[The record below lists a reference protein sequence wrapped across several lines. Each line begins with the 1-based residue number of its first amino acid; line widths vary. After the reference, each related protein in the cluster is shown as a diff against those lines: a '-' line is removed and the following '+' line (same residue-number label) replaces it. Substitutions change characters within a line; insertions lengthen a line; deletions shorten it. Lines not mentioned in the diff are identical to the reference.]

1 MKQPISAPPEHQ
13 ESMACPPHCCIIFHS
28 TRLLLAT
35 ALLTLAACVG
45 KGPRELAEDA
55 VPVPGKWQHGSSTIR
70 PLDTAALP
78 TWWRR
83 FHDPVLDALI
93 TDALRSSTTVRS
105 ALEKITEYRARRN
118 VEAANLFPTLT
129 ANQSGAGTRTDS
141 RITGTTFNSE
151 SYKASFNTS
160 WQVDLFG
167 KQYQNLKAAG
177 ADLEKISENYYGAQV
192 TLASDVA
199 TAYVALRSAEGQLA
213 VVENSLITRRET
225 VQLTQWLEQAGT
237 GDALDTQR
245 SLTTLE
251 QARTTMPALRLSIE
265 QARNQLAFLSGR
277 TPGSLDAQLA
287 RPRSVP
293 EMPAGMATGIPAD
306 TLRQRPDVRAAERAL
321 EAAFF
326 RTQNARRQRL
336 PSLTLTGSIGMEA
349 LKQGHIF
356 SPESMLASIVAG
368 FATPVID
375 AGRLRQNVRILTSQ
389 QRQALIAYESTV
401 LNAFTEVEN
410 ALAAV
415 QRYNEQLHI
424 LNHALSAAREAAK
437 LSALQYSAGQVDLLV
452 SLDAQRTLLTF
463 EQQQVTTTAQCANAS
478 IQLYKALGGGWTHL

>member
-1 MKQPISAPPEHQ
+1 
-13 ESMACPPHCCIIFHS
+13 MACPPHCCIIFHS

>member
-1 MKQPISAPPEHQ
+1 
-13 ESMACPPHCCIIFHS
+13 MACSPRCCIIFHS
-28 TRLLLAT
+28 TRLFLAT
-35 ALLTLAACVG
+35 ALLLLAACVG
-45 KGPRELAEDA
+45 KGPHELAEDS

-93 TDALRSSTTVRS
+93 TDALRSSTTVRA

-118 VEAANLFPTLT
+118 VEAANLFPSLT
-129 ANQSGAGTRTDS
+129 ASQSGSGTRTDS
-141 RITGTTFNSE
+141 RITGTTFNTE

-177 ADLEKISENYYGAQV
+177 ADLEKVRENYYGAQV

-199 TAYVALRSAEGQLA
+199 TAYVALRSAEGQLH
-213 VVENSLITRRET
+213 VVEHSLITRRET

-245 SLTTLE
+245 SLSTLE
-251 QARTTMPALRLSIE
+251 QARATMPALRLSIA

-293 EMPAGMATGIPAD
+293 EMPAGLATGIPAD

-356 SPESMLASIVAG
+356 SPESMLASIAAG
-368 FATPVID
+368 FVTPVID

-389 QRQALIAYESTV
+389 QRQALISYESTV

-415 QRYNEQLHI
+415 QHYNEQLHI
-424 LNHALSAAREAAK
+424 LNHALTAAREAAQ
-437 LSALQYSAGQVDLLV
+437 LSAQQYAAGQVDLLV
-452 SLDAQRTLLTF
+452 SLDAQRTLLSF
-463 EQQQVTTTAQCANAS
+463 EQQQVTTTAQCATAS

>member
-1 MKQPISAPPEHQ
+1 MVCSPRR
-13 ESMACPPHCCIIFHS
+13 CILFHV
-28 TRLLLAT
+28 TRSLLST
-35 ALLTLAACVG
+35 ALLMLAACVG
-45 KGPRELAEDA
+45 KGPHELAEDS

-105 ALEKITEYRARRN
+105 ALEKITEFRARQN

-141 RITGTTFNSE
+141 RITGSTFNSE

-177 ADLEKISENYYGAQV
+177 ADLEKVSENYYGAQV

-293 EMPAGMATGIPAD
+293 QMPAGMATGIPAD

-326 RTQNARRQRL
+326 RAQNARRQRL

-437 LSALQYSAGQVDLLV
+437 LSALQYAAGQVDLLV

>member
-1 MKQPISAPPEHQ
+1 M
-13 ESMACPPHCCIIFHS
+13 IFNS
-28 TRLLLAT
+28 THLLLAA
-35 ALLTLAACVG
+35 ALLALAACVG
-45 KGPRELAEDA
+45 KGPHELAEDS
-55 VPVPGKWQHGSSTIR
+55 VPVPGKWQHGSAIVK

-83 FHDPVLDALI
+83 FHDPVLDDLI
-93 TDALRSSTTVRS
+93 ADALRSSPTVRS
-105 ALEKITEYRARRN
+105 AMEKITEYRSRRN
-118 VEAANLFPTLT
+118 VEMANLFPTIAT
-129 ANQSGAGTRTDS
+129 NQSGAGTRTDS
-141 RITGTTFNSE
+141 RLTGTTFNTE
-151 SYKASFNTS
+151 SYKASLNMS

-167 KQYQNLKAAG
+167 KQFQNLKAAG
-177 ADLEKISENYYGAQV
+177 ADLEKTREAYYGAQV
-192 TLASDVA
+192 TLASDIA

-225 VQLTQWLEQAGT
+225 VQLTEWLEQAGT

-245 SLTTLE
+245 SVTTLE
-251 QARTTMPALRLSIE
+251 QARSTMPALKLAIE
-265 QARNQLAFLSGR
+265 QGRNQLALLSGR
-277 TPGSLDAQLA
+277 TPGSLDAQLS

-326 RTQNARRQRL
+326 RTQNARLQRL

-356 SPESMLASIVAG
+356 SPESMLASILAG
-368 FATPVID
+368 FTTPVID

-389 QRQALIAYESTV
+389 QRQTLIAYEATV
-401 LNAFTEVEN
+401 LNAYAEVEN

-437 LSALQYSAGQVDLLV
+437 LSALQYKAGQMDLLV

-463 EQQQVTTTAQCANAS
+463 EQQQVTTTAQRATAS
-478 IQLYKALGGGWTHL
+478 IQLYTALGGGWAHL

>member
-1 MKQPISAPPEHQ
+1 
-13 ESMACPPHCCIIFHS
+13 MACSPRCCIIFHS
-28 TRLLLAT
+28 TRLFLAT
-35 ALLTLAACVG
+35 ALLMLAACVG
-45 KGPRELAEDA
+45 KGPHELAEDS

-93 TDALRSSTTVRS
+93 TDALRSSTTVRA

-118 VEAANLFPTLT
+118 VEAANLFPSLT
-129 ANQSGAGTRTDS
+129 ASQSGSGTRTDS
-141 RITGTTFNSE
+141 RITGTTFNTE

-177 ADLEKISENYYGAQV
+177 ADLEKVSENYYGAQV

-213 VVENSLITRRET
+213 VVEHSLITRRET

-245 SLTTLE
+245 SLSTLE
-251 QARTTMPALRLSIE
+251 QARATMPALRLSIA

-293 EMPAGMATGIPAD
+293 QMPAAMATGIPAD

-356 SPESMLASIVAG
+356 SPESMLASIAAG
-368 FATPVID
+368 FVTPVID

-415 QRYNEQLHI
+415 QHYNEQLHI
-424 LNHALSAAREAAK
+424 LNHALTAAREAAQ
-437 LSALQYSAGQVDLLV
+437 LSAQQYAAGQVDLLV
-452 SLDAQRTLLTF
+452 SLDAQRTLLSF
-463 EQQQVTTTAQCANAS
+463 EQQQVTTTAQCATAS